1 MEIYIKTKTKKS
13 DINSKKEEII
23 LGKDNIYI
31 NTVEFHKYVI
41 QFSIINGYNE
51 NSINLKQGDF
61 VKYFDFDKINN
72 NISIRNRKN
81 GDKIIPLGM
90 SGSKKLKDIFIDM
103 KIPKNEREC
112 IPILCFDERIAWV
125 IGIRIS
131 EEYKLTSKST
141 NILKVV
147 VQRKEY

>member
-1 MEIYIKTKTKKS
+1 
-13 DINSKKEEII
+13 
-23 LGKDNIYI
+23 
-31 NTVEFHKYVI
+31 
-41 QFSIINGYNE
+41 
-51 NSINLKQGDF
+51 
-61 VKYFDFDKINN
+61 
-72 NISIRNRKN
+72 
-81 GDKIIPLGM
+81 M